1 VAYSDNGQP
10 LGAVALDANGQAMLT
25 TSTLG
30 AGSHPIVAAYI
41 DGDNYLASSATVTQ
55 AVHPAISI
63 DDVTVREPERRATTA
78 PAAFA
83 VHLSNPS
90 PQTVLVHFATADG
103 TARAGTD
110 YVATRDTL
118 VFAPGETMQTI
129 TVDVIGNPRRER
141 TETFLVNL
149 SAATNAT
156 IADGEGIGSIV
167 DRREPELAVTTVAPP
182 MGTPG
187 ASVVIVGKGFGGV
200 TSVTFN
206 GVAAAFSLISPNVI
220 RAIVPA
226 TATTG
231 RVTVSTAT
239 ETATSAAEFTVN
251 APKPRR

>member
-1 VAYSDNGQP
+1 
-10 LGAVALDANGQAMLT
+10 
-25 TSTLG
+25 
-30 AGSHPIVAAYI
+30 
-41 DGDNYLASSATVTQ
+41 
-55 AVHPAISI
+55 
-63 DDVTVREPERRATTA
+63 
-78 PAAFA
+78 
-83 VHLSNPS
+83 
-90 PQTVLVHFATADG
+90 
-103 TARAGTD
+103 
-110 YVATRDTL
+110 
-118 VFAPGETMQTI
+118 MQTI